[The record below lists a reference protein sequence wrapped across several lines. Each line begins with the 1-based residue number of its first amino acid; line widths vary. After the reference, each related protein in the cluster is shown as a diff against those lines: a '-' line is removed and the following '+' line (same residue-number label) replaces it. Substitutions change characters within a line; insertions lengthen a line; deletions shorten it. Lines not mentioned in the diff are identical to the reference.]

1 MSPRWMYV
9 RVVLGLALVLGVSP
23 ALAAGK
29 KESIDKLASK
39 YLEYRQFNGTVLVAN
54 DQGVILKKGYGMAN
68 FEWRIPATPDT
79 KFRLGSITKQ
89 FTSMAIMQLVAE
101 GKLRL
106 DDPLS
111 KMLPEYRQDT
121 GSRITLTHL
130 LNHTSG
136 IPSFTNRPDFESK
149 IARNPLTSA
158 ELIKQY
164 ASGDLEFEPGTK
176 YAYNNSGYYLLG
188 VIIER
193 VSGKSYAQALKERI
207 FDPLGM
213 KSTGYDVS
221 AEIIEK
227 RASGYE
233 STPDGIRNAPYI
245 DMGIPAA
252 AGALY
257 STVEDLYLWDRA
269 LATDKLLSAEHR
281 QRMFAP
287 GLSGYAFGWQH
298 HDVKLGDGKTGIKLV
313 GHGGGIEGFSTIIL
327 RSPDTKEVV
336 ILLSNNSRSNVQGL
350 ATGIWSILR
359 GVQPTPA
366 RRSIIEPMAAA
377 LAKGSIADAIT
388 TYRTLRARK
397 PDEYKLT
404 PGELNSFGYQLLR
417 KKQLEDALEIFKLNV
432 EMFPKDGNVHDSLGE
447 AYLALGDK
455 ALAIES
461 YRRSLEFDPGNA
473 NAVRVLKELA
483 SPNAGEGTP

>member
-1 MSPRWMYV
+1 MGQRWMYV
-9 RVVLGLALVLGVSP
+9 RVVLAMALVLGVSP

-39 YLEYRQFNGTVLVAN
+39 YLEYRQFNGTVLVA
-54 DQGVILKKGYGMAN
+54 DDRGVILKKAYGMAN
-68 FEWRIPATPDT
+68 FEWRIPAAPDT

-111 KMLPEYRQDT
+111 KLLPEYRQDT
-121 GSRITLTHL
+121 GARITLTHL

-136 IPSFTNRPDFESK
+136 IPSFTNRPDFDSK
-149 IARNPLTSA
+149 IARNPIPSA

-188 VIIER
+188 AIIER
-193 VSGKSYAQALKERI
+193 VTGKSYAQALQERI

-221 AEIIEK
+221 AEVIAK

-245 DMGIPAA
+245 DMGIPAG

-269 LATDKLLSAEHR
+269 LATDTLLPAEHK
-281 QRMFAP
+281 QRMFTP
-287 GLSGYAFGWQH
+287 GLEGYAFGWQH
-298 HDVKLGDGKTGIKLV
+298 HDLKLDDGKTGIKLV
-313 GHGGGIEGFSTIIL
+313 GHGGGIEGFVTLLL

-336 ILLSNNSRSNVQGL
+336 ILLSNNSRSNIDGL
-350 ATGIWSILR
+350 ATGIWSILQ
-359 GVQPTPA
+359 GVKPTPA
-366 RRSIIEPMAAA
+366 RRSITEPMVAA
-377 LAKGSIADAIT
+377 LAKGTIGDAIT
-388 TYRTLRARK
+388 TYRTLKATK
-397 PDEYKLT
+397 PEEYKLT
-404 PGELNSFGYQLLR
+404 PGELNRFGYQLMA
-417 KKQLEDALEIFKLNV
+417 KKQLAEAIEIFKLNV

-447 AYLALGDK
+447 AYLARGDK
-455 ALAIES
+455 ALAIDS
-461 YRRSLEFDPGNA
+461 YRRSLEFDPKNA
-473 NAVRVLKELA
+473 NAVRVLKELEQPA
-483 SPNAGEGTP
+483 PKTP